1 MAIEEGC
8 TVGRRREPSGDDF
21 DSFFRKEYRKLVG
34 FLRWIGA
41 SQEEAEDSA
50 QTAML
55 KALVKWTEIEHPR
68 AWVRTA
74 AERHFLRSAV
84 RDLDAPTR
92 AIRGGWGVSEE
103 LACPES
109 PSRYEQQ
116 SVLALLGKLGYKQ
129 RQVMAYYIDGFCP
142 TEIAAIIG
150 DNPATVRSNLRSA
163 RINLDR
169 ILQENNAAV
178 DGHGSKEER

>member
-8 TVGRRREPSGDDF
+8 TVGRRQEPSGDDF
-21 DSFFRKEYRKLVG
+21 DSFFRQEYRKLVG

-55 KALVKWTEIEHPR
+55 KALEKWTEIEHPR

-74 AERHFLRSAV
+74 AERYFLRSAV

-109 PSRYEQQ
+109 PSRDEEQ

-142 TEIAAIIG
+142 NEIANLIG

-163 RINLDR
+163 RVNLDR